1 MKIGMCL
8 PYMERKFPREDILAW
23 CRGIDEGGFSTVA
36 CGERVTG
43 HTFDMRVLLS
53 AAAAVTER
61 VKLMPTL
68 YVLPMHSAARVAKEM
83 ATLDVLSGGRTALTV
98 GVGGREVDYRAI
110 GAPFERRH
118 ARMDEQVAELRR
130 YWSGEPPFPGADELG
145 PTPVQPGGPPIF
157 AGSMGPKAVRRAARW
172 ADGLY
177 SWSGNGERREIEG
190 QLAAARAAWE
200 DAGRAEP
207 PRRLVGFWL
216 SLADDGAAR
225 LSQYVFEYLKV
236 FGEEPARAVAKTMT
250 RSTPDAVRAALDDM
264 EEAGAEEC
272 LLVPATADL
281 AEVDRAAE
289 ILARR

>member
-8 PYMERKFPREDILAW
+8 PYMEREFPREDILAW
-23 CRGIDEGGFSTVA
+23 CRGIEAGGFSTVA

-43 HTFDMRVLLS
+43 YTYDMRVLLS

-61 VKLMPTL
+61 VRLMPTL

-83 ATLDVLSGGRTALTV
+83 ATLDVLSGGRAALTV

-110 GAPFERRH
+110 EAPFERRH

-130 YWSGEPPFPGADELG
+130 LWAGEAPFPGADELG
-145 PTPVQPGGPPIF
+145 PRPLQEGGLPIF

-177 SWSGNGERREIEG
+177 SWSGNGERLEIEG
-190 QLAAARAAWE
+190 QLAAARTAWE
-200 DAGRAEP
+200 DAGRTEP

-225 LSQYVFEYLKV
+225 LSRYVFEYLKV

-250 RSTPDAVRAALDDM
+250 RSSPDAVRAALDDM

-281 AEVDRAAE
+281 AEVERAAE
-289 ILARR
+289 ILAKR